1 MDKRYKVGD
10 VVRIVHDNQG
20 RAYGYAKAMSTLV
33 DTICTVIVVMRNGV
47 RVKENEYSWAFES
60 IELANNAPMP
70 IEQPKKALI
79 KPVERVKKKREPT
92 LRTRLTKACSTQHG
106 VSSAAM
112 VGVDA
117 YGKPAKRVFAARIC
131 HAFVR
136 EFTVVSEFYENINA
150 HYRVMPVDLRP
161 SYVKYVNYILKRS
174 PWAKAFL
181 TKSFGVGLRY
191 NIAIDCSLPR
201 QHIMS
206 AITALRMGSEFPEHL
221 KLFTEMVKKYGED
234 YAFIIASTTHK
245 VIYADKTIYTLD
257 QYSEAHAVFDVQT
270 KYENLVKFF
279 KEGFPESKD
288 KAWKDGHGRNDLFL
302 INALVHYKD
311 KGNRSTSTQDRGTA
325 FKIKVGWSNYT
336 AFTEESL
343 AKEVEYW
350 KTL

>member
-10 VVRIVHDNQG
+10 RVRIVHDNQG
-20 RAYGYAKAMSTLV
+20 RVFGYAKEMSALV
-33 DTICTVIVVMRNGV
+33 DTICTVMAVMYGGV
-47 RVKENEYSWAFES
+47 CVKENDYTWAFES
-60 IELANNAPMP
+60 IEPAIAAGM
-70 IEQPKKALI
+70 PKKAPI
-79 KPVERVKKKREPT
+79 KPVERIKKKREAS
-92 LRTRLTKACSTQHG
+92 LRTRLTKACSKVHG

-112 VGVDA
+112 VGIDA
-117 YGKPAKRVFAARIC
+117 YSKPAKRIFAARIC

-136 EFTVVSEFYENINA
+136 EFTVVSEFYENISA
-150 HYRVMPVDLRP
+150 HYRTMSEERKP

-201 QHIMS
+201 QHIMA

-221 KLFTEMVKKYGED
+221 KLFTEMAKKYGED

-245 VIYADKTIYTLD
+245 VIYADKSIYTLD
-257 QYSEAHAVFDVQT
+257 QYSEPHAVFDIST

-279 KEGFPESKD
+279 KEGFPKSTD
-288 KAWKDGHGRNDLFL
+288 KAWKDGQGRNDPFL

-311 KGNRSTSTQDRGTA
+311 VGKRSLSTKDRGTA
-325 FKIKVGWSNYT
+325 FNIKVGWSNYT